1 MSRLIVVSNRVNPPP
16 APDKG
21 DGEGS
26 VGGLAMALA
35 AALRE
40 YSGIWFGWSGKTTP
54 QFTGQLAM
62 QRIDGVTTATVD
74 LEEGDYQ
81 EYYNGYANMT
91 LWPLFHYRVDLTAYD
106 RSFGEGY
113 DRVNKRFAETLLPL
127 IEPDDV
133 IWVHDYHLIPMAREL
148 RRMGVTNRIGFFL
161 HIPWPAHQLVVTLPR
176 HRPLVEA
183 MFDYDLIGFQTEE
196 SRHAFEGYVVSEVNG
211 SVGPGDALSAFGKT
225 TRAAVFPIGIDA
237 ADFARITDSPRA
249 RKVYDRM
256 LAHSVFRKMVVGV
269 DRLDYSKGL
278 EERLVGFERFLHDN
292 PDQRREVM
300 LLQIA
305 PISRDEVEAY
315 QDLRGR
321 LDGLIGRINGAYAEM
336 DFTPIRYVNRSYR
349 RDELAGVYRAAKV
362 GLVTPLRDGMNLV
375 AKEYVAAQDP
385 DDPGVLIL
393 SRFAGAARQLSDA
406 LIINP
411 NSPEEISDALSRA
424 LSMDLAERKRRWET
438 LFHNVQTQDVTAWRD
453 HFVQTL
459 TAPAKTVP
467 EAVAPKVRV
476 LRAGAASIAETYPSS
491 LACSQSKAG

>member
-16 APDKG
+16 SREQG

-40 YSGIWFGWSGKTTP
+40 YSGIWFGWSGKTTEK
-54 QFTGQLAM
+54 FTGQLSM
-62 QRIDGVTTATVD
+62 QRVDGVTTATVD

-81 EYYNGYANMT
+81 EYYNGYANKT

-113 DRVNKRFAETLLPL
+113 DRVNKRFAETLRPL

-196 SRHAFEGYVVSEVNG
+196 SLHAFEGYVLSEVDG
-211 SVGPGDALSAFGKT
+211 SRSKSGELKAFGKSV
-225 TRAAVFPIGIDA
+225 RAAAFPIGIDA
-237 ADFARITDSPRA
+237 EDFARIVDGARA
-249 RKVYDRM
+249 HKVYDRM
-256 LAHSVFRKMVVGV
+256 AAHGAFRKTIVGV

-278 EERLVGFERFLHDN
+278 EERLIGFERFLHDN
-292 PDQRREVM
+292 PDKRQDVM

-305 PISRDEVEAY
+305 PLSRDEVEAY
-315 QDLRGR
+315 QDLRSR

-336 DFTPIRYVNRSYR
+336 DFTPIRYVNKSYR
-349 RDELAGVYRAAKV
+349 RDELAGIYRAAKV

-375 AKEYVAAQDP
+375 AKEYVASQDP
-385 DDPGVLIL
+385 EDPGVLIL
-393 SRFAGAARQLSDA
+393 SRFAGAARQMSQA
-406 LIINP
+406 LIVNP

-424 LSMDLAERKRRWET
+424 LAMDLPERKRRWEA
-438 LFHNVQTQDVTAWRD
+438 LFDNVQRKDVTAWRD
-453 HFVQTL
+453 DFVGAL
-459 TAPAKTVP
+459 TASLEEIEPVP
-467 EAVAPKVRV
+467 PPKALLDASAPTATPRV
-476 LRAGAASIAETYPSS
+476 GISTSGRANLG
-491 LACSQSKAG
+491 

>member
-1 MSRLIVVSNRVNPPP
+1 MSRLIVVSNRVNPPNP
-16 APDKG
+16 AA

-40 YSGIWFGWSGKTTP
+40 YSGIWFGWSGKTTAE
-54 QFTGQLAM
+54 FTGQLNM
-62 QRIDGVTTATVD
+62 QRIEGVTVATVD
-74 LEEGDYQ
+74 LEETDYQ
-81 EYYNGYANMT
+81 EYYNGYANKT

-127 IEPDDV
+127 IEPDDI
-133 IWVHDYHLIPMAREL
+133 IWVHDYHLIPLAREL

-176 HRPLVEA
+176 HRQLVEA
-183 MFDYDLIGFQTEE
+183 LFHYDLLGFQTEE
-196 SRHAFEGYVVSEVNG
+196 SLHAFEGYVFNEVHG
-211 SVGPGDALSAFGKT
+211 SKNELGELQAFGHKLH
-225 TRAAVFPIGIDA
+225 ASAFPIGIDVE
-237 ADFARITDSPRA
+237 DFTKIVTGDTA

-256 LAHSVFRKMVVGV
+256 MAHSVFRKMVVGV

-278 EERLVGFERFLHDN
+278 EERLIGFERFLHDHPN
-292 PDQRREVM
+292 LRREVM

-349 RDELAGVYRAAKV
+349 RDELAGVYRASKAA
-362 GLVTPLRDGMNLV
+362 LVTPLRDGMNLV
-375 AKEYVAAQDP
+375 AKEYVAAQEP
-385 DDPGVLIL
+385 EDPGVLIL
-393 SRFAGAARQLSDA
+393 SRFAGAARQMKDA

-411 NSPEEISDALSRA
+411 NSPEEISDALERA
-424 LSMDLAERKRRWET
+424 LSMDVKERKRRWEA
-438 LFHNVQTQDVTAWRD
+438 LFNNVTREDVTAWRD
-453 HFVQTL
+453 DFVAALRARPGPGQDGETL
-459 TAPAKTVP
+459 EKPAVIQSLDVAAKALRTKTP
-467 EAVAPKVRV
+467 EAKAM
-476 LRAGAASIAETYPSS
+476 RA
-491 LACSQSKAG
+491 